1 MQPCRMAG
9 WAERPSTCNM
19 VQSMFKKILVAFD
32 GSTRAAR
39 VFEVAM
45 DVAGHYGSVLVPF
58 HAMAIPPEFPPAAYV
73 RAADAL
79 AGFLH
84 REAEARFQGLRAAH
98 PDKPGV
104 TVRPLVISEQE
115 PAWKAI
121 LATADQEDADL
132 IVIGSHGYHGW
143 DHVLGTT
150 AGKVANVAT
159 RSVLVVHTREV
170 MAEG

>member
-1 MQPCRMAG
+1 M
-9 WAERPSTCNM
+9 
-19 VQSMFKKILVAFD
+19 
-32 GSTRAAR
+32 
-39 VFEVAM
+39 
-45 DVAGHYGSVLVPF
+45 
-58 HAMAIPPEFPPAAYV
+58 
-73 RAADAL
+73 
-79 AGFLH
+79 
-84 REAEARFQGLRAAH
+84 
-98 PDKPGV
+98 
-104 TVRPLVISEQE
+104 VRPLVISEQE